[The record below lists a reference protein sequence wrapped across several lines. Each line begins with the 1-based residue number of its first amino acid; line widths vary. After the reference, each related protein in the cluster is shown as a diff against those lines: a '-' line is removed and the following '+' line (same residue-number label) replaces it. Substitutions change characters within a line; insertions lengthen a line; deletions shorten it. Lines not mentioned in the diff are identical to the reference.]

1 MDFIGAGILNKA
13 EVVAVLN
20 NFKDQDG
27 IIAEKIDIN
36 TIDLEVRDG
45 LKEFIAIESLNV
57 IQFKMSDEA
66 GSMSSNSI
74 SNDMYRPYMGQG
86 ESKFLDFLQEVL
98 PNLPEKFY
106 LIFAFEWKVGQQV
119 RYEIMKPKEM
129 IDFFLN
135 RNSWYL
141 WNYDIKNKTF
151 SIEFE
156 SPLIIEV
163 NNNHET

>member
-1 MDFIGAGILNKA
+1 MDFIGAGILSNA
-13 EVVAVLN
+13 DVVTVLN
-20 NFKDQDG
+20 NFKNQDG
-27 IIAEKIDIN
+27 IIAEKTDIN

-45 LKEFIAIESLNV
+45 LRQFIAIESLNV

-86 ESKFLDFLQEVL
+86 ESKFLDYFQEVM
-98 PNLPEKFY
+98 PNMPEKFY
-106 LIFAFEWKVGQQV
+106 LIFAIEWIVGQQV

-141 WNYDIKNKTF
+141 WNYDTKNKTF
-151 SIEFE
+151 NIEFE

-163 NNNHET
+163 INK